1 MAGMDGMRHVEDSIN
16 AQGLVRIQANY
27 VHLHANQYVRVGRR
41 DMMTSNECSCMSQD
55 PAQRTKQLTDC
66 VRINVE
72 LYIYRT
78 KQLTDFVRINVE
90 LVRGQL
96 AQASFGRNVQVIDRA
111 LNQVVL
117 HIHTAVTRKGH

>member
-1 MAGMDGMRHVEDSIN
+1 MDTQMAGMDGMRHVEDSIN

-55 PAQRTKQLTDC
+55 PAQRTKQLTD
-66 VRINVE
+66 
-72 LYIYRT
+72 
-78 KQLTDFVRINVE
+78 FVRINVE